1 LEFCK
6 THLFKIYFF
15 NDNRI
20 MKRIVFTVL
29 LILLLSGNIFA
40 DSPGDS
46 WLNFSDEIKLGIV
59 IGLSHGAFAD
69 HLFSI
74 RVRSAFESEGI
85 ITEEQNQMMKNVMD
99 LFSNTIFEYDFQ
111 YWVNELDRYYYQR
124 SNKENQFSIAL
135 WEIVSSELG
144 LPID

>member
-1 LEFCK
+1 
-6 THLFKIYFF
+6 
-15 NDNRI
+15 
-20 MKRIVFTVL
+20 
-29 LILLLSGNIFA
+29 
-40 DSPGDS
+40 
-46 WLNFSDEIKLGIV
+46 
-59 IGLSHGAFAD
+59 
-69 HLFSI
+69 
-74 RVRSAFESEGI
+74 
-85 ITEEQNQMMKNVMD
+85 MMKNVMD